1 MPKVY
6 TPFLLQKKK
15 QKFNYGPY
23 CNGNGVY
30 QKCIHRSRYSKR
42 SRNSTMDHIVMG
54 TVYNKSVYTVPV
66 TVKEAEIQ
74 LWTLL

>member
-1 MPKVY
+1 MGTVY
-6 TPFLLQKKK
+6 TKSVYNVSVTVKD
-15 QKFNYGPY
+15 YGPY

-30 QKCIHRSRYSKR
+30 QKCIQRFCYSKR
-42 SRNSTMDHIVMG
+42 GRNSTMDIVMG
-54 TVYNKSVYTVPV
+54 TVYTKSVYNVSV